1 MNGPRP
7 TVRID
12 KWLWFARFFKS
23 RGLSAK
29 MIASG
34 HCRLNSVKIAK
45 GSVAVGAGDVI
56 TFPKEKDVR
65 VIEVVDIGERRGP
78 APEAQALYVDLSPPV
93 PREKSVRMANP
104 EAERSGRPNRKER
117 GAIHRFTEGD

>member
-1 MNGPRP
+1 MNAPRE
-7 TVRID
+7 TIRID

-34 HCRLNSVKIAK
+34 HCRINSVKIAK

-56 TFPKEKDVR
+56 TFPKEDDVR
-65 VIEVVDIGERRGP
+65 VIEVVTVGERRGP
-78 APEAQALYVDLSPPV
+78 AVEAQALYVDLSPPMPKEKEPYV
-93 PREKSVRMANP
+93 PNP
-104 EAERSGRPNRKER
+104 EAERSGRPNRQER
-117 GAIHRFTEGD
+117 DAMRKFRGE